1 MSWFAFCR
9 WRILGVV
16 LCILALSHY
25 RTLPTEGTTLLV
37 PEVGKNVVRHFALNG
52 TDVGTFDVV
61 GLEEPSGLAL
71 DAQGHLYVT
80 NFAEGEPGTGTIRR
94 FSPTGEDLGYFATG
108 FHGPTG
114 LAFDPV
120 GTLYVAVGRSD
131 NGAIR
136 QFSPT
141 GEDLGNFVTGL
152 NYPIALAFDP
162 AGNLYVTVAFD
173 NTIRRFAPT
182 GEDLRVFGTTVNLPI
197 GLTFDQ
203 AGNLYVASGLDNTVR
218 RFAPTGEDLGTFAS
232 SGLAGPSG
240 LAFDPAGN
248 LYVSNAFRP
257 TIRRFAPTG
266 EDLGDFATDLAFP
279 YFMVFPSHAFPAPR
293 PLLAQLRMDTE
304 AAALPGAQEAQL
316 LHLLDAAQV
325 LINQAATQFQADHTA
340 RAIWLLR
347 QALRQAEYYREVLQ
361 HAVNRERVA
370 AEVAAPLLATAAQVT
385 EQLLNGIDVLQEER
399 LATEPD
405 MGNAALED
413 AKTLRRVGFIHDGQR
428 FHYFVMPDKQSTDP
442 VSAPIAVTRGAS
454 FDLRYITGIA
464 VDQDIFGF
472 VWDRTAQTVQEIRRD
487 TCQAGLGV
495 SRANDRGDLLVYCF
509 VAPDFHLDAYLMQGD
524 TLTPLQPPGAGHVSP
539 LGINNAGWVA
549 GIWQTA
555 LDQPSHGFIGEP
567 RGADYQF
574 TSYDIPGAFAT
585 QLSGINDSGEV
596 AGNFTDGDDNS
607 RTLGP
612 IFKLSGVG
620 ATPEVFDPGQGYV
633 AVSWGIANNGWIHG
647 YVELATVNE
656 GG

>member
-162 AGNLYVTVAFD
+162 AGNLYV
-173 NTIRRFAPT
+173 
-182 GEDLRVFGTTVNLPI
+182 
-197 GLTFDQ
+197 
-203 AGNLYVASGLDNTVR
+203 ASGLDNTIH

-266 EDLGDFATDLAFP
+266 EDLGDFATDLDFP

-293 PLLAQLRMDTE
+293 PLLAQLRIDTE
-304 AAALPGAQEAQL
+304 AAALPGAHEAQL
-316 LHLLDAAQV
+316 LHLFDAAQV

-340 RAIWLLR
+340 RAIR
-347 QALRQAEYYREVLQ
+347 
-361 HAVNRERVA
+361 
-370 AEVAAPLLATAAQVT
+370 
-385 EQLLNGIDVLQEER
+385 
-399 LATEPD
+399 
-405 MGNAALED
+405 
-413 AKTLRRVGFIHDGQR
+413 
-428 FHYFVMPDKQSTDP
+428 
-442 VSAPIAVTRGAS
+442 
-454 FDLRYITGIA
+454 
-464 VDQDIFGF
+464 
-472 VWDRTAQTVQEIRRD
+472 
-487 TCQAGLGV
+487 
-495 SRANDRGDLLVYCF
+495 
-509 VAPDFHLDAYLMQGD
+509 
-524 TLTPLQPPGAGHVSP
+524 
-539 LGINNAGWVA
+539 
-549 GIWQTA
+549 
-555 LDQPSHGFIGEP
+555 
-567 RGADYQF
+567 
-574 TSYDIPGAFAT
+574 
-585 QLSGINDSGEV
+585 
-596 AGNFTDGDDNS
+596 
-607 RTLGP
+607 
-612 IFKLSGVG
+612 
-620 ATPEVFDPGQGYV
+620 
-633 AVSWGIANNGWIHG
+633 
-647 YVELATVNE
+647 
-656 GG
+656 